1 MKLVTTRFGE
11 IDIDEMKTIEM
22 TGGGILGFER
32 LKCFALMLQDEKTPF
47 LWLQSLEE
55 GSVAFVVMNSFVA
68 HPDYAPVIDSA
79 SQALLGIEKPEDA
92 LLLSIV
98 TIRNSP
104 FRVTVNLKAPLV
116 INLKTLR
123 ARQVI
128 IETPDYP
135 IQHDLA
141 LKRPVEGDVPA
152 AGTESGKLREIA
164 TGAAGL

>member
-1 MKLVTTRFGE
+1 M
-11 IDIDEMKTIEM
+11 
-22 TGGGILGFER
+22 
-32 LKCFALMLQDEKTPF
+32 
-47 LWLQSLEE
+47 
-55 GSVAFVVMNSFVA
+55 
-68 HPDYAPVIDSA
+68 IDSA

-135 IQHDLA
+135 VRHDLA
-141 LKRPVEGDVPA
+141 LKRPA
-152 AGTESGKLREIA
+152 AGEALAVGSEAGKLREIA